1 MSSLQK
7 QVASLQ
13 KRVASIENQLK
24 QDANLSEIRE
34 MLADIVRTVK
44 TDGGPQRGLIHPQAG
59 QARAQG
65 EEHAT
70 RRPPSHVVQT
80 RFRVL

>member
-1 MSSLQK
+1 MSALQK

-34 MLADIVRTVK
+34 MLADIVRTVQ
-44 TDGGPQRGLIHPQAG
+44 TDGGPQRSRPPPQAADG
-59 QARAQG
+59 RAQG
-65 EEHAT
+65 EDYPT
-70 RRPPSHVVQT
+70 RRPPSHVIQT